1 MVTSTL
7 AGPSVSEIL
16 ERVLDKGIVID
27 ASVRVSVAGIDLMT
41 VDARVVVASL
51 QTFLQYASALHE
63 HGLYL
68 AARANGHGAN
78 GTSPNG
84 LGGHGSPRRG
94 RPALRPVPVEV
105 VREAFE
111 AWNGHDVARY
121 VRLLDP
127 GYVSETHRLPTLRG
141 RRAASEAMATYFK
154 VLPDFHFLIQDIIVT
169 GDDVLVSWVA
179 TGTPRDEYNGA
190 TLTAHPLQVPGCTV
204 TRLRHRKIVHTWNY
218 WDTPTF
224 TG

>member
-1 MVTSTL
+1 MATAAL
-7 AGPSVSEIL
+7 AGPGVSEIL

-27 ASVRVSVAGIDLMT
+27 ASVRVSVAGLDLMT

-51 QTFLQYASALHE
+51 QTYLQYASALE
-63 HGLYL
+63 ERGLH
-68 AARANGHGAN
+68 APSNGNGSNGHGA
-78 GTSPNG
+78 
-84 LGGHGSPRRG
+84 PRRH
-94 RPALRPVPVEV
+94 RAALHAVPLEV
-105 VREAFE
+105 VREAFD
-111 AWNGHDVARY
+111 AWNGHDVERY
-121 VRLLDP
+121 IRLLDP

-154 VLPDFHFLIQDIIVT
+154 VLPDFHFLIQDAIVT

-190 TLTAHPLQVPGCTV
+190 TLTTNPLQVPGCTV

>member
-1 MVTSTL
+1 MRAMATSMP
-7 AGPSVSEIL
+7 AAPRVSEIL

-27 ASVRVSVAGIDLMT
+27 ASVRVAVAGIDLVT

-51 QTFLQYASALHE
+51 QTYLQYAGAL
-63 HGLYL
+63 GAYGM
-68 AARANGHGAN
+68 RGRSDGHGAAA
-78 GTSPNG
+78 
-84 LGGHGSPRRG
+84 LGAPRRD
-94 RPALRPVPVEV
+94 RAALRAVPLDV
-105 VREAFE
+105 VREAFD
-111 AWNGHDVARY
+111 AWNGHDVERY

-141 RRAASEAMATYFK
+141 RRAASEAMATYFR
-154 VLPDFHFLIQDIIVT
+154 VLPDFHFLIQDAIVT

-179 TGTPRDEYNGA
+179 TGTPRDGYDGT

-218 WDTPTF
+218 WDTPTLA
-224 TG
+224 G

>member
-1 MVTSTL
+1 MTTSAV

-27 ASVRVSVAGIDLMT
+27 ASVRVAVAGIDLVT

-51 QTFLQYASALHE
+51 QTYLQYTSKLHGR
-63 HGLYL
+63 GL
-68 AARANGHGAN
+68 RACLDRNG
-78 GTSPNG
+78 PP
-84 LGGHGSPRRG
+84 LRG
-94 RPALRPVPVEV
+94 RATLHTVPLDV
-105 VREAFE
+105 VRAAFD
-111 AWNGHDVARY
+111 AWNGHDVDRF

-154 VLPDFHFLIQDIIVT
+154 VLPDFHFLIQDAIVT

-190 TLTAHPLQVPGCTV
+190 TLTANPLRVPGCTV

-224 TG
+224 NG

>member
-1 MVTSTL
+1 MATSTL

-27 ASVRVSVAGIDLMT
+27 ASVRVSVVGIDLVT
-41 VDARVVVASL
+41 LDARVVVASL
-51 QTFLQYASALHE
+51 QTYLQYASALE
-63 HGLYL
+63 ERGL
-68 AARANGHGAN
+68 RAPSNGN
-78 GTSPNG
+78 
-84 LGGHGSPRRG
+84 GSPRRD
-94 RPALRPVPVEV
+94 RAAPHAVPLEI
-105 VREAFE
+105 VREAFD
-111 AWNGHDVARY
+111 AWNGHDVERY
-121 VRLLDP
+121 IRLLDL

-141 RRAASEAMATYFK
+141 RQAASEAMATYFK
-154 VLPDFHFLIQDIIVT
+154 VLPDFHFLIQDAIVT

-190 TLTAHPLQVPGCTV
+190 TLTANPLQVPGCTV

-218 WDTPTF
+218 WDTPAF

>member
-1 MVTSTL
+1 MRAVVTSMP

-16 ERVLDKGIVID
+16 ERVLDKGIVIE
-27 ASVRVSVAGIDLMT
+27 ASVRVAVAGIDLVT

-51 QTFLQYASALHE
+51 QTYLQYANALGAY
-63 HGLYL
+63 GLR
-68 AARANGHGAN
+68 ARSDGHGPGTN
-78 GTSPNG
+78 GA
-84 LGGHGSPRRG
+84 PRRG
-94 RPALRPVPVEV
+94 RTALRAVPLDV

-111 AWNGHDVARY
+111 AWNGHDVERY
-121 VRLLDP
+121 VGLLDP
-127 GYVSETHRLPTLRG
+127 GYIGETHRLPTLRG
-141 RRAASEAMATYFK
+141 RRAASEAMASYFK
-154 VLPDFHFLIQDIIVT
+154 VLPDFHFLIQDAIVT

-179 TGTPRDEYNGA
+179 TGTPRDEYDGT

-224 TG
+224 AG